1 MQARILIV
9 EDDQIIAADLR
20 LKLERLG
27 HAVIGIASSGEEA
40 IAMAKQSKV
49 ELVLMD
55 IRLETAMSGT
65 EAARAI
71 QESTDAS
78 IIFVTAFSGAS
89 FPDETLSQRICLK
102 KPFSRVQLEAAVET
116 ALRTRS
122 QRHHAS

>member
-1 MQARILIV
+1 
-9 EDDQIIAADLR
+9 
-20 LKLERLG
+20 LG

-89 FPDETLSQRICLK
+89 FPAETLSQREICLK